1 MSTTITGLSG
11 FDQSI
16 YDDLKTK
23 YTQSTG
29 KTEQDLQ
36 AALLAA
42 AGNTGSFSDAVKT
55 VSSSLPTLS
64 TPIMEADIRSYG
76 TLPSFG
82 SNYLALI
89 TQMASEQRQQTR
101 DMRAQETEAMAQKI
115 EAEADTIRSKAVANL
130 ITGIVSGTL
139 TIAQGLASGVIMAK
153 GISKNSGLEGQA
165 RQVADG
171 ALNNKVQ
178 NFNSIAGGANNILN
192 SIGQTV
198 ATQYDAKL
206 KEQEADVERMRA
218 MQTQLDSLDEALKE
232 VIRKA
237 ISSQEAIQQNVN
249 QTRTKILG

>member
-29 KTEQDLQ
+29 KTEQELQ

-76 TLPSFG
+76 ALPSFG

-89 TQMASEQRQQTR
+89 TQMSSEQRQQTR

-115 EAEADTIRSKAVANL
+115 EDEADTIRSKAVANL
-130 ITGIVSGTL
+130 VTGIVSGTL
-139 TIAQGLASGVIMAK
+139 TIAQGVTAGIIMSK
-153 GISKNSGLEGQA
+153 GISKNSGLEGLE
-165 RQVADG
+165 RQTADTQ
-171 ALNNKVQ
+171 LNTKVQ
-178 NFNSIAGGANNILN
+178 NFNAIAGGSNNILN

-198 ATQYDAKL
+198 ATQFDAKL